1 MNDLSGMVKAGLIF
15 GFAMAIKER
24 ADAAVARLK
33 KAQRREEVLLPY
45 GVDKFRRTWR
55 RKPALFVLR

>member
-1 MNDLSGMVKAGLIF
+1 MTDMMKAGLIF
-15 GFAMAIKER
+15 GLTMALKKR
-24 ADAAVARLK
+24 ADAIVSKLK
-33 KAQRREEVLLPY
+33 KAQQREEETLPD